1 MADWLS
7 ERWLTYLQR
16 ELLLLPMTPGQQ
28 KSAGR
33 GDARLEFAR
42 GAITAQVG
50 VGRSGTTAT
59 ATMRFKPLGQREWRR
74 IEEAIARDPEAARR
88 LLSGSL
94 GPELEDLVNQ
104 AGFSLFPRGHG
115 RQFRC
120 TCGERWGCRHQR
132 VLAVRAAQSFAANPF
147 LWLQVLGRGREEL
160 LAGVRANLADQAR
173 AAGHMPAAALAPL
186 LDPDRFLETETDPSS
201 IPVRPGDA
209 AVPDALLKV
218 LGPLPLDPH
227 LNRTRRYEVVR
238 VTRWGSTFHVHQAVE
253 ETAEQVLAR
262 YYSAISAGAA
272 ALARGERTPVYRD
285 EPLPGRR
292 LPPRER
298 IAGEIM
304 ALVDER
310 GGCVELEE
318 VLTSCPTAAALPDD
332 TAYQTVQD
340 AAAHL
345 PDPYLLLAG
354 HYAARRD
361 TLLAGA
367 TFRHVITWPEW
378 QARRLS
384 PSGDWFLALTLAGCR
399 PPFAVEVDGGH
410 AARTV
415 GGAAADRTRL
425 AAEGAAGGA
434 AGGSGVLGDP
444 ARPDPAFAA
453 LRPEVGD
460 ELRLTVVQV
469 EPLRLSVQ
477 LHRRAGRDLLDPLPA
492 DQAAARIVA
501 TKVSVDPY
509 RGLSEAEAIQLLLAE
524 GFYRPG
530 RVPDPV
536 WLLPF
541 PAVGEAL
548 RWGPDRRLVASY
560 WGRASLQPGIT
571 HDHWRDGGQLAA
583 GFARFLAEFPPR
595 EQRAAS
601 VLAEAWA
608 ERWPGN
614 PLDPLRPPP
623 LGAFLHFLLNRV
635 PVIARQAKLSAE
647 GTLQAMRLLFRYLVQ
662 VSPAMAA
669 AYAPFLAACEA
680 VEPFRHRLETLPP
693 LHTPEFQL
701 WEMEGFRWL
710 GPELSL

>member
-28 KSAGR
+28 KSAER

-42 GAITAQVG
+42 GAITARVG
-50 VGRSGTTAT
+50 VGRSGNTAT
-59 ATMRFKPLGQREWRR
+59 ATMKFRPLGQREWRR
-74 IEEAIARDPEAARR
+74 IEEAIARDAEAARR

-94 GPELEDLVNQ
+94 GPELEDLFNQ
-104 AGFSLFPRGHG
+104 AGTSLFPRGHG

-120 TCGERWGCRHQR
+120 TCNEQWGCRHQR
-132 VLAVRAAQSFAANPF
+132 VLAVRAAQLFASNPF
-147 LWLQVLGRGREEL
+147 LWLQVLGRERKEL
-160 LAGVRANLADQAR
+160 LAGVRANLADQAG
-173 AAGHMPAAALAPL
+173 AAGHLPATNPAPL
-186 LDPDRFLETETDPSS
+186 LDPDRFLDTETDPAS
-201 IPVRPGDA
+201 IPVRPGEA

-227 LNRTRRYEVVR
+227 LNRTRRYGLAE
-238 VTRWGSTFHVHQAVE
+238 VTRWGRTFHVHQIVE
-253 ETAEQVLAR
+253 ETAEQVLTR
-262 YYSAISAGAA
+262 FYSAISAGAT
-272 ALARGERTPVYRD
+272 ALARGDRTPVYRE
-285 EPLPGRR
+285 EPLPGKR
-292 LPPRER
+292 LPPRDR

-310 GGCVELEE
+310 AGSVALEE
-318 VLTSCPTAAALPDD
+318 VLVSCPTAAAMPSDA
-332 TAYQTVQD
+332 AYPTVRD
-340 AAAHL
+340 AAARL
-345 PDPYLLLAG
+345 PEPYLLLAG
-354 HYAARRD
+354 HYVARRD

-378 QARRLS
+378 QARQLS
-384 PSGDWFLALTLAGCR
+384 PSGDWFMALALSGCR
-399 PPFAVEVDGGH
+399 PPYAVQV
-410 AARTV
+410 
-415 GGAAADRTRL
+415 
-425 AAEGAAGGA
+425 GAAGA
-434 AGGSGVLGDP
+434 AGVAEGPTG
-444 ARPDPAFAA
+444 PDPIFAA
-453 LRPEVGD
+453 LQPEVGD
-460 ELRLTVVQV
+460 ELRFTVAEV
-469 EPLRLSVQ
+469 EPLRLSIE
-477 LHRRAGRDLLDPLPA
+477 LRRRAERDLLDPLPA

-501 TKVSVDPY
+501 TAVSTDPY
-509 RGLSEAEAIQLLLAE
+509 RGLSEADAIQLLLAE

-530 RVPDPV
+530 SMPDPV
-536 WLLPF
+536 WMLPF

-548 RWGPDRRLVASY
+548 RWAFDRRLVASY
-560 WGRASLQPGIT
+560 WGRTMLLPGHQPAV
-571 HDHWRDGGQLAA
+571 WRDGGQLTA
-583 GFARFLAEFPPR
+583 GFARFLAGRPPR

-608 ERWPGN
+608 ERWPGY
-614 PLDPLRPPP
+614 PLDPHRPPP

-647 GTLQAMRLLFRYLVQ
+647 AALQAMRLCFLYLVQ
-662 VSPAMAA
+662 LSPAMEG

-680 VEPFRHRLETLPP
+680 VEPFRHRLETLPR